1 MFDDFFIRALVA
13 GVGIAIVAGPL
24 GCLVIWRRLSYFGD
38 TLSHSA
44 LLGVTLAYS
53 FSLNI
58 AFSVFVISAVVAL
71 LLVSLQKSTKLAG
84 DSLLGLLAHSTL
96 AIGLVLIGFLS
107 YIRFDL
113 MGLLF
118 GDILAVTTAD
128 IGLVWIGGSIILII
142 LYFIWKSLFS
152 ATVNYDLSAAEG
164 MRPEVSNFIFT
175 LLLAGVIALSIKM
188 IGALLITGLLL
199 IPAAI
204 ARNISNSP
212 RQMIVIAILSGILS
226 VVVGLFASLEIN
238 TSSGPSII
246 VVALILFIISLVPLE
261 IKGQLQKRWQF
272 GNLEYVFRNFKLN

>member
-13 GVGIAIVAGPL
+13 GVVIAIVVGPL
-24 GCLVIWRRLSYFGD
+24 GCFVIWRRLSYFGD

-58 AFSVFVISAVVAL
+58 SLSVFIISAVVAL
-71 LLVSLQKSTKLAG
+71 LLINLQKRTKLAG

-118 GDILAVTTAD
+118 GDILAVTIED
-128 IGLVWIGGSIILII
+128 IALVWVGGFVILGI

-164 MRPEVSNFIFT
+164 MKPEVSNFIFT

-199 IPAAI
+199 IPAAT

-212 RQMIVIAILSGILS
+212 NQMVFLATLVGIISVIA
-226 VVVGLFASLEIN
+226 GLFTSLELN
-238 TSSGPSII
+238 TSSGPTII

-261 IKGQLQKRWQF
+261 IKGQLQK
-272 GNLEYVFRNFKLN
+272 

>member
-1 MFDDFFIRALVA
+1 MFDDFFIRALIA

-58 AFSVFVISAVVAL
+58 SLSVFIVSAVVAL
-71 LLVSLQKSTKLAG
+71 LLINLQKRTMLAG

-118 GDILAVTTAD
+118 GDILAVTIEDLA
-128 IGLVWIGGSIILII
+128 LVWFGGFVILGI

-152 ATVNYDLSAAEG
+152 ATVNFDLSAAEG
-164 MRPEVSNFIFT
+164 MKPEVSNLIFT
-175 LLLAGVIALSIKM
+175 LLLAGVIAISIKM

-199 IPAAI
+199 IPAAT

-212 RQMIVIAILSGILS
+212 NQMVFLATLVGVISVIA
-226 VVVGLFASLEIN
+226 GLFTSLELN
-238 TSSGPSII
+238 TSSGPTII
-246 VVALILFIISLVPLE
+246 VVALILFIISLVPLN
-261 IKGQLQKRWQF
+261 IKGHLQK
-272 GNLEYVFRNFKLN
+272 

>member
-1 MFDDFFIRALVA
+1 MFDDFFIRALIA
-13 GVGIAIVAGPL
+13 GVGIAIVVGPL
-24 GCLVIWRRLSYFGD
+24 GCFVIWRRLSYFGD

-58 AFSVFVISAVVAL
+58 SLSVFIISAVVAL
-71 LLVSLQKSTKLAG
+71 LLINLQKRTKLAG

-118 GDILAVTTAD
+118 GDILAVTIED
-128 IGLVWIGGSIILII
+128 IALVWVGGFVILGI

-164 MRPEVSNFIFT
+164 MKPEVSNFIFT

-199 IPAAI
+199 IPAAT

-212 RQMIVIAILSGILS
+212 NQMVFLATLVGIISVIA
-226 VVVGLFASLEIN
+226 GLFTSLELN
-238 TSSGPSII
+238 TSSGPTII
-246 VVALILFIISLVPLE
+246 VVALILFIISLIPLE
-261 IKGQLQKRWQF
+261 IKGQLQK
-272 GNLEYVFRNFKLN
+272 

>member
-1 MFDDFFIRALVA
+1 MFDDFFTRALIA
-13 GVGIAIVAGPL
+13 GVGIAIIAGPL

-44 LLGVTLAYS
+44 LLGVTLAYALS
-53 FSLNI
+53 MNI
-58 AFSVFVISAVVAL
+58 TLSVFIISSVVAIL
-71 LLVSLQKSTKLAG
+71 LINLQKRTKLAG

-107 YIRFDL
+107 SIRFDL

-118 GDILAVTTAD
+118 GDILAVTTDD
-128 IGLVWIGGSIILII
+128 IALVWIGGIIILGI

-152 ATVNYDLSAAEG
+152 ATVNYDLAAAEG
-164 MRPEVSNFIFT
+164 MRPEISNLIFT

-204 ARNISNSP
+204 ARNLSNSP
-212 RQMIVIAILSGILS
+212 KQMIIIAILAGIAS
-226 VVVGLFASLEIN
+226 VVLGLFTSLELN
-238 TSSGPSII
+238 TSSGPSI
-246 VVALILFIISLVPLE
+246 VVVSLALFILSLIPLE
-261 IKGQLQKRWQF
+261 IRGQLQK
-272 GNLEYVFRNFKLN
+272 

>member
-1 MFDDFFIRALVA
+1 MFDDFFIRALIA
-13 GVGIAIVAGPL
+13 GIGIAIVVGPL
-24 GCLVIWRRLSYFGD
+24 GCFVIWRRLSYFGD

-53 FSLNI
+53 FSVNI
-58 AFSVFVISAVVAL
+58 SLSVFVVSAVVAL
-71 LLVSLQKSTKLAG
+71 LLINLQKKTKLAG

-118 GDILAVTTAD
+118 GDILAVTIED
-128 IGLVWIGGSIILII
+128 IALVWVGGFVILGI
-142 LYFIWKSLFS
+142 LYFIWMSLFS

-164 MRPEVSNFIFT
+164 MKPEVSNFIFT
-175 LLLAGVIALSIKM
+175 LLLAGVIAISIKM

-199 IPAAI
+199 IPAAT

-212 RQMIVIAILSGILS
+212 NQMVFLATLVGIISVIA
-226 VVVGLFASLEIN
+226 GLFTSLELN
-238 TSSGPSII
+238 TSSGPTII

-261 IKGQLQKRWQF
+261 IKSHLQK
-272 GNLEYVFRNFKLN
+272 

>member
-1 MFDDFFIRALVA
+1 MFDDFFIRALIA
-13 GVGIAIVAGPL
+13 GVGIAIIAGPL

-44 LLGVTLAYS
+44 LLGVTLAYA
-53 FSLNI
+53 FSINI
-58 AFSVFVISAVVAL
+58 TLSVFVISSIVAIL
-71 LLVSLQKSTKLAG
+71 LINLQKRTKLAG

-107 YIRFDL
+107 SIRFDL

-118 GDILAVTTAD
+118 GDILAVTTED
-128 IGLVWIGGSIILII
+128 IALVWIGGIIILGI

-152 ATVNYDLSAAEG
+152 ATVNYDLAAAEG
-164 MRPEVSNFIFT
+164 MRPEISNFIFT
-175 LLLAGVIALSIKM
+175 LLLAAVIALSIKM

-204 ARNISNSP
+204 ARNLSNSP
-212 RQMIVIAILSGILS
+212 KQMIIISVLAGIAS
-226 VVVGLFASLEIN
+226 VVIGLFTSLELN

-246 VVALILFIISLVPLE
+246 VVSLALFVLSLIPLE
-261 IKGQLQKRWQF
+261 IRGQLQK
-272 GNLEYVFRNFKLN
+272 

>member
-1 MFDDFFIRALVA
+1 MFDDFFIRALIA
-13 GVGIAIVAGPL
+13 GIGIAIVVGPL
-24 GCLVIWRRLSYFGD
+24 GCFVIWRRLSYFGD

-58 AFSVFVISAVVAL
+58 SLSVFVVSAVVAL
-71 LLVSLQKSTKLAG
+71 LLINLQKRTKLAG

-118 GDILAVTTAD
+118 GDILAVTIED
-128 IGLVWIGGSIILII
+128 IALVWVGGFVILGI

-164 MRPEVSNFIFT
+164 MKPEVSNFIFT
-175 LLLAGVIALSIKM
+175 LLLAGVIAISIKM

-199 IPAAI
+199 IPAAT

-212 RQMIVIAILSGILS
+212 NQMVFLATLVGIISVIA
-226 VVVGLFASLEIN
+226 GLFTSLELN
-238 TSSGPSII
+238 TSSGPTII

-261 IKGQLQKRWQF
+261 IKGQLQKW
-272 GNLEYVFRNFKLN
+272 

>member
-1 MFDDFFIRALVA
+1 MFDDFFTRAIIA
-13 GVGIAIVAGPL
+13 GVGIAIIAGPL

-71 LLVSLQKSTKLAG
+71 LLINLQKRTKLAG

-118 GDILAVTTAD
+118 GDILAVTLED
-128 IGLVWIGGSIILII
+128 IILIWIGGGIILAI

-152 ATVNYDLSAAEG
+152 ATVNFDLSAAEG
-164 MRPEVSNFIFT
+164 MRPEISNFIFT

-199 IPAAI
+199 IPAAT

-212 RQMIVIAILSGILS
+212 YQMIVIAIFVGVFS
-226 VVVGLFASLEIN
+226 VIVGLFTSLELN
-238 TSSGPSII
+238 TSSGPTII
-246 VVALILFIISLVPLE
+246 VVALVLFIISLVPLE
-261 IKGQLQKRWQF
+261 IKGQLQK
-272 GNLEYVFRNFKLN
+272 

>member
-24 GCLVIWRRLSYFGD
+24 GCFVIWRRLSYFGD

-58 AFSVFVISAVVAL
+58 SLSVFIISAVVAL
-71 LLVSLQKSTKLAG
+71 LLINLQKRTKLAG

-118 GDILAVTTAD
+118 GDILAVTIED
-128 IGLVWIGGSIILII
+128 IALVWVGGSVILGI

-164 MRPEVSNFIFT
+164 MKPEVSNFIFT

-199 IPAAI
+199 IPAAT

-212 RQMIVIAILSGILS
+212 NQMVFLATLVGIISVIA
-226 VVVGLFASLEIN
+226 GLFTSLELN
-238 TSSGPSII
+238 TSSGPTII
-246 VVALILFIISLVPLE
+246 VVALILFIVSLVPLE
-261 IKGQLQKRWQF
+261 IKGQLQK
-272 GNLEYVFRNFKLN
+272 

>member
-13 GVGIAIVAGPL
+13 GVGIAIVVGPL
-24 GCLVIWRRLSYFGD
+24 GCFVIWRRLSYFGD

-58 AFSVFVISAVVAL
+58 SLSVFIISAVVAL
-71 LLVSLQKSTKLAG
+71 LLINLQKRTKLAG

-118 GDILAVTTAD
+118 GDILAVTIED
-128 IGLVWIGGSIILII
+128 IALVWVGGFVILGI

-164 MRPEVSNFIFT
+164 MKPEVSNFIFT

-199 IPAAI
+199 IPAAS

-212 RQMIVIAILSGILS
+212 NQMVFLATLVGIISVIA
-226 VVVGLFASLEIN
+226 GLFTSLELN
-238 TSSGPSII
+238 TSSGPTII
-246 VVALILFIISLVPLE
+246 VVALILFIVSLVPLE
-261 IKGQLQKRWQF
+261 IKGQLQK
-272 GNLEYVFRNFKLN
+272 

>member
-13 GVGIAIVAGPL
+13 GVGIAIVVGPL
-24 GCLVIWRRLSYFGD
+24 GCFVIWRRLSYFGD

-58 AFSVFVISAVVAL
+58 SLSVFIISAVVAL
-71 LLVSLQKSTKLAG
+71 LLINLQKRTKLAG

-118 GDILAVTTAD
+118 GDILAVTIED
-128 IGLVWIGGSIILII
+128 IALVWVGGFVILGI

-164 MRPEVSNFIFT
+164 MKPEVSNFIFT
-175 LLLAGVIALSIKM
+175 LLSAGVIALSIKM

-199 IPAAI
+199 IPAAT

-212 RQMIVIAILSGILS
+212 NQMVFLATLVGIISVIA
-226 VVVGLFASLEIN
+226 GLFTSLELN
-238 TSSGPSII
+238 TSSGPTII
-246 VVALILFIISLVPLE
+246 VVALILFIVSLVPLE
-261 IKGQLQKRWQF
+261 IKGQLQK
-272 GNLEYVFRNFKLN
+272 

>member
-1 MFDDFFIRALVA
+1 MFDDFFIRALIA
-13 GVGIAIVAGPL
+13 GIGIAIVVGPL
-24 GCLVIWRRLSYFGD
+24 GCFVIWRRLSYFGD

-53 FSLNI
+53 FSVNI
-58 AFSVFVISAVVAL
+58 SLSVFVVSAVVAL
-71 LLVSLQKSTKLAG
+71 LLINLQKRTKLAG

-118 GDILAVTTAD
+118 GDILAVTIED
-128 IGLVWIGGSIILII
+128 IALVWVGGFVILGI

-152 ATVNYDLSAAEG
+152 ATVNFDLSAAEG
-164 MRPEVSNFIFT
+164 MKPEVSNLIFT

-199 IPAAI
+199 IPAAT

-212 RQMIVIAILSGILS
+212 NQMVFLATLVGIISVIA
-226 VVVGLFASLEIN
+226 GLFTSLELN
-238 TSSGPSII
+238 TSSGPTII

-261 IKGQLQKRWQF
+261 IKGQLQK
-272 GNLEYVFRNFKLN
+272 

>member
-1 MFDDFFIRALVA
+1 MFDDFFIRALIA
-13 GVGIAIVAGPL
+13 GVGIAIVVGPL
-24 GCLVIWRRLSYFGD
+24 GCFVIWRRLSYFGD

-58 AFSVFVISAVVAL
+58 SLSVFIVSAVVAL
-71 LLVSLQKSTKLAG
+71 LLINLQKRTKLAG

-118 GDILAVTTAD
+118 GDILAVTIED
-128 IGLVWIGGSIILII
+128 IALVWVGGFVILGI

-199 IPAAI
+199 IPAAT

-212 RQMIVIAILSGILS
+212 NQMVFLATLVGIISVIA
-226 VVVGLFASLEIN
+226 GLFTSLELN
-238 TSSGPSII
+238 TSSGPTII

-261 IKGQLQKRWQF
+261 IKGQLQK
-272 GNLEYVFRNFKLN
+272 